1 MKVMAGILIVVISVL
16 MVSLLGSLALG
27 ASAGGDEEVC
37 LEYIVKPGDTLWT
50 IARKHTAGKSD
61 IRRYIYDI
69 KDKNG
74 MKEPDLRPGQVL
86 LIPPER

>member
-1 MKVMAGILIVVISVL
+1 MKIIVGVLIVVISVS
-16 MVSLLGSLALG
+16 MMSLLGSLALG
-27 ASAGGDEEVC
+27 ASAGGEEEVC

-74 MKEPDLRPGQVL
+74 MKEPDLKPGQML
-86 LIPPER
+86 FIPPER